1 MSSNNVTEIH
11 KASLLYKNQRV
22 AYPDLLDDLILN
34 LRSVSSSLK
43 NPLQEPYHHHFKN
56 PGKLLRGELAARA
69 ALQQGVAK
77 RNAIAWATA
86 VELLHNASLIHDDL
100 CDEDK
105 LRHGTHSVAA
115 LFGDQVALCLGD
127 AMIAASFLAILDSD
141 GPRQMSILL
150 ARAVNNLAAGQADEF
165 VSQGYPSWA
174 EYERIVSGKTT
185 PLLTLPIVGGFQFQ
199 KVQLDEIPV
208 NLYFAAGGLIFQ
220 TINDLNNILV
230 ARSTGTTPSDFFN
243 GRPNAAISIFKDGL
257 NKNDQKAFDQLNRCI
272 NSQVQITPKTEK
284 SIKAWWEIFTA
295 SSAMEQTLARL
306 EQKLHFAKNQ
316 YLSLSVGVQESIAPF
331 HQWIIESTDQ
341 IREIK

>member
-1 MSSNNVTEIH
+1 MSSNNVTKIH
-11 KASLLYKNQRV
+11 KASLLQRNQGV
-22 AYPDLLDDLILN
+22 AYSDLLDDLILN
-34 LRSVSSSLK
+34 LRSVSSGLK
-43 NPLQEPYHHHFKN
+43 NPLQAPYHHHFKK
-56 PGKLLRGELAARA
+56 PGKLLRGKLAARA
-69 ALQQGVAK
+69 ALQQGVTK
-77 RNAIAWATA
+77 RDAIAWATA

-115 LFGDQVALCLGD
+115 LFGDQIALCLGD
-127 AMIAASFLAILDSD
+127 AMIAASFLTILESD
-141 GPRQMSILL
+141 GPRQLSILL

-199 KVQLDEIPV
+199 KVQLDEISV
-208 NLYFAAGGLIFQ
+208 NVYFEAGGLIFQ

-230 ARSTGTTPSDFFN
+230 SRSTGSTPSDFCN

-257 NKNDQKAFDQLNRCI
+257 SKNDQKAFNQLIRCI
-272 NSQVQITPKTEK
+272 NSQAQIAPETDK
-284 SIKAWWEIFTA
+284 SIKAWWEIFTE
-295 SSAMEQTLARL
+295 SSAMEQALARL

-316 YLSLSVGVQESIAPF
+316 YLSLSVDVQEAIVPF
-331 HQWIIESTDQ
+331 HHWIIESTDQ
-341 IREIK
+341 IRELK